1 MKIKIISSTDSTTQV
16 TITDSKLIINLSF
29 RWPEIVDFDR
39 KYNEL
44 IIQYDENSEKIR
56 IKFSHPI
63 EVDSKR
69 MIIEKDQILLP
80 YSKLL

>member
-29 RWPEIVDFDR
+29 RWPEIVNFNR

-44 IIQYDENSEKIR
+44 IIQYDENSEEIR

-63 EVDSKR
+63 EVDLKR